1 MKILA
6 VAAEKLEI
14 MPWASRCRLPERQLW
29 PVRYACRMKSNGHE
43 VYAIANGAGPVLAEL
58 AVDTA
63 VAKAG
68 PFDLVLS
75 FGLCGALDPSLTVGD
90 ICTAVSVGDGT
101 STWKARPLPG
111 AKEIQLLSVNRFLA
125 GRDEKSEWAAKGFH
139 AVEMEAAAPAAYA
152 ARKGLPFIAAKAVS
166 DRAEE
171 NFALDFNE
179 FRDSTGNFDRGRIAL
194 AALRRPFLYLPDLIR
209 MATRGP
215 TVSATLGEFL
225 VKSNF

>member
-6 VAAEKLEI
+6 VASEKLEI
-14 MPWASRCRLPERQLW
+14 TPWAGRCGPAERLYW
-29 PVRYACRMKSNGHE
+29 PVRYACKMKSSGHE
-43 VYAIANGAGPVLAEL
+43 VYAVANGAGPGLAEL

-63 VAKAG
+63 VERAG
-68 PFDLVLS
+68 PFQLLLS
-75 FGLCGALDPSLTVGD
+75 FGLCGALDPSFAVGD
-90 ICTAVSVGDGT
+90 ICTAVSVSDGA
-101 STWKARPLPG
+101 STWHARPLPG
-111 AKEIQLLSVNRFLA
+111 AKEIRLLSINRFLA
-125 GRDEKSEWAAKGFH
+125 DRGEKAAWAAKGFQ

-152 ARKGLPFIAAKAVS
+152 ARKGLPFIAVKVIS

-179 FRDSTGNFDRGRIAL
+179 FRDSAGNFERGRIAL
-194 AALRRPFLYLPDLIR
+194 AALKRPFLYLPDLLR

-225 VKSNF
+225 VKSTF